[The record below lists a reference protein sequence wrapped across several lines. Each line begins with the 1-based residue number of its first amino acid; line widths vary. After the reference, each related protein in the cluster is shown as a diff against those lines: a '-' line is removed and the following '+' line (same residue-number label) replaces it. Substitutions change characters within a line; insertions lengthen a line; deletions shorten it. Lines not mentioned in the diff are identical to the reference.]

1 MSTSGKLPIYWS
13 IPAEEQFQQLDAGQ
27 QERVLTLVNMV
38 RTTPSTGAFYGK
50 TPQNRVL
57 QIVTSANAHL
67 VYTVIYVRIG
77 KAILVI
83 DCFIEDWEMDDEA
96 GAPYRT

>member
-1 MSTSGKLPIYWS
+1 MLSAAKHLGRDPSLALRVTGGCSGTVKKICFP
-13 IPAEEQFQQLDAGQ
+13 
-27 QERVLTLVNMV
+27 
-38 RTTPSTGAFYGK
+38 K